1 MSRHTFTFRCVD
13 VVPMIGFALVSL
25 WLWLIGVSERDV
37 RKLCAQAALTVT
49 GYLRPR
55 PDPAYEDTLRAAFA
69 DLDRDLAGI
78 LGDRRWNRQ

>member
-13 VVPMIGFALVSL
+13 VVPMMAFAL
-25 WLWLIGVSERDV
+25 DV

-55 PDPAYEDTLRAAFA
+55 PDPALENALRAAFA

-78 LGDRRWNRQ
+78 LEDRRRNRQ

>member
-55 PDPAYEDTLRAAFA
+55 PDPAYENTLRAAFA

-78 LGDRRWNRQ
+78 LGDRRRNRQ

>member
-13 VVPMIGFALVSL
+13 VVPMIGFALVFL
-25 WLWLIGVSERDV
+25 WLWLIGVSGRDV

-55 PDPAYEDTLRAAFA
+55 PDPAFENALRAVFA
-69 DLDRDLAGI
+69 DIDKDLAGI
-78 LGDRRWNRQ
+78 LGDRRRNRQ